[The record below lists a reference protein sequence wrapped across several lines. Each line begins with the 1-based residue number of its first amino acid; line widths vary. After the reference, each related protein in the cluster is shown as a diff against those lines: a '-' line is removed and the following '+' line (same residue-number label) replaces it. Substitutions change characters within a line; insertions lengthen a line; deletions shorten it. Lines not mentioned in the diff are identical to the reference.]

1 MKDTRGSWSH
11 LDRRAEDYK
20 QRFKEKL
27 ERIEEELL
35 RLLERYSEHP
45 LTDHLRYALEGGKR
59 LRPLISVLA
68 YEAIGGGKEDP
79 YLASTIPELL
89 HTVSIVHDDIIDK
102 ESIRRGRKPFYK
114 VFGVENSLLLADFVF
129 SIILDIAASYDNK
142 RLLEAASRAA
152 MLMSE
157 GEYKELL
164 LLSKPSISFDDYLE
178 VISLKT
184 ASLFE
189 VSAEI
194 APILADKRE
203 LEETLSRFGWYIG
216 MCYQLVDDAEDAVNG
231 GKVELLSLIN
241 PKPKIDSMI
250 EEAKRYA
257 LLALQ
262 EILKLPESV
271 ARHDLESL
279 ARTIIA

>member
-1 MKDTRGSWSH
+1 MDYKRGWSH
-11 LDRRAEDYK
+11 IDRRAEEYRS
-20 QRFKEKL
+20 RFGDKL
-27 ERIEEELL
+27 DRIEEELSSL
-35 RLLERYSEHP
+35 VERYSEHP
-45 LTDHLRYALEGGKR
+45 LAPHLKYALEGGKR

-68 YEAIGGGKEDP
+68 YEAIGGREEDP

-114 VFGVENSLLLADFVF
+114 MFGVESSLLLADFVF
-129 SIILDIAASYDNK
+129 SIILDIAASYNNK

-157 GEYKELL
+157 GEYKEML
-164 LLSKPSISFDDYLE
+164 LLSRHSITFSDYLE

-189 VSAEI
+189 ASAEI
-194 APILADKRE
+194 APILAGRRE

-216 MCYQLVDDAEDAVNG
+216 MCYQLMDDAEDVANG
-231 GKVELLSLIN
+231 GRVELLNLV
-241 PKPKIDSMI
+241 KPKLSI
-250 EEAKRYA
+250 EAILSKAREYA
-257 LLALQ
+257 SLALN
-262 EILKLPESV
+262 EITVLPKSP
-271 ARHDLESL
+271 AKYDLESL
-279 ARTIIA
+279 AKTIIA